1 MKLPSVITTRPN
13 GQADYMLS
21 ALKNSG
27 YKAHHLPL
35 MEIVPVADNAEA
47 AVLRNTILNT
57 NQYAA
62 IVVVSI
68 NAAEHGLRWL
78 DNYWPQYPQ
87 GIDWIAV
94 GPSTAEVLEKA
105 GLIVHCPENS
115 FDTEGMLTLECLHA
129 DKIAGKKVLL
139 WRGVGGRETLADTLR
154 GQGAT
159 VDYAELYQRQDI
171 VHSAQQWQQALADN
185 PVLILSST
193 QQIEIV
199 CQQVA
204 DIAHR
209 IRLLIVP
216 TERSARIAREN
227 GFTQVVAAASA
238 RDEDMLAALKAN
250 TQ

>member
-1 MKLPSVITTRPN
+1 MSLPSVIVTRPN
-13 GQADYMLS
+13 GQVDYLLS
-21 ALKNSG
+21 VLQRQG
-27 YKAHHLPL
+27 YAVSHRPL
-35 MEIVPVADNAEA
+35 MEIVPVPDNAQNLA
-47 AVLRNTILNT
+47 LRNKVLQTDE
-57 NQYAA
+57 YAV

-78 DNYWPQYPQ
+78 DNYWPQYPV

-105 GLIVHCPENS
+105 GLSVHCPENS

-129 DKIAGKKVLL
+129 DKITGKKVLL

-171 VHSAQQWQQALADN
+171 VHSPEHWQQALTDK
-185 PVLILSST
+185 PVLMLSST
-193 QQIEIV
+193 QQIDIV

-204 DIAHR
+204 DIAQR

-216 TERSARIAREN
+216 TERSARIAKDN
-227 GFTQVVAAASA
+227 GFTQVVVAASA
-238 RDEDMLAALKAN
+238 RDDDMVAALIAN

>member
-1 MKLPSVITTRPN
+1 MSLPSVIITRPN
-13 GQADYMLS
+13 GQEGYLLS
-21 ALKNSG
+21 ALQQKG
-27 YKAHHLPL
+27 YSTEHFPL
-35 MEIVPVADNAEA
+35 MDIVPVTDDART
-47 AVLRNTILNT
+47 AVLRNITQNSD
-57 NQYAA
+57 QYAV

-78 DNYWPQYPQ
+78 DAYWPQYPV

-105 GLIVHCPENS
+105 GLKVHCPENS

-129 DKIAGKKVLL
+129 DKITGKKVLL

-154 GQGAT
+154 GQGAS
-159 VDYAELYQRQDI
+159 VDYAELYERQDI
-171 VHSAQQWQQALADN
+171 VHSPEKWQQALASK
-185 PVLILSST
+185 PVLMLSST
-193 QQIEIV
+193 QQVEIA
-199 CQQVA
+199 CQQVE
-204 DIAHR
+204 DIAQR

-216 TERSARIAREN
+216 TERSARIAKEN

-238 RDEDMLAALKAN
+238 RDDDMLAALVAN